1 MSPPRSNSGRA
12 CAIGLAYNIRFC
24 AMAPGDSCGF
34 LSDETGEKAVVL
46 IPRRGEP
53 ALSDGITY
61 PGGLKKGSEK

>member
-1 MSPPRSNSGRA
+1 MSPPRSNSGSA

-46 IPRRGEP
+46 IPRRG
-53 ALSDGITY
+53 
-61 PGGLKKGSEK
+61 GGLHCLMASRTPAV